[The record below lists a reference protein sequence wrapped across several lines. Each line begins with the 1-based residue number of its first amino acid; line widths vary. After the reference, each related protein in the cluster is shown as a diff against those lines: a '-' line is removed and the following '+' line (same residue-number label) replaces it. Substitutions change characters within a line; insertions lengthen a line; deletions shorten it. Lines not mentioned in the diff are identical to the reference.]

1 MFFPFD
7 DDLNRDFG
15 LLTQHSLISVRVIAP
30 WSQDHKLKT
39 YMYLVHNVFVQNY
52 YFHENVLKNN
62 TVCIKYKHKINDE
75 KQFYL
80 EVMIIKL
87 KSAVRG

>member
-30 WSQDHKLKT
+30 WSQDHKLKA
-39 YMYLVHNVFVQNY
+39 YIYLVHNVFV
-52 YFHENVLKNN
+52 
-62 TVCIKYKHKINDE
+62 
-75 KQFYL
+75 
-80 EVMIIKL
+80 
-87 KSAVRG
+87 